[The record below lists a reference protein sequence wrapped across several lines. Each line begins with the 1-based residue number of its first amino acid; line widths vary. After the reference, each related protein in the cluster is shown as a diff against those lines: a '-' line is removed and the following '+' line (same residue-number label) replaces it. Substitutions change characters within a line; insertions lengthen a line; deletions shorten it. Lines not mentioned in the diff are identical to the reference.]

1 MSSWW
6 IDPSLDEMSPLYA
19 FSLLISFASQSTLSA
34 IARATPAPSDYCPI
48 LPLFHV
54 SLYLMLISFSFLC
67 WLISHISVLC
77 YFSGCFRSLTY
88 TCDLAVHLQVV
99 SPLLRQRKSITAAPF
114 HFPPPSLCAIVLI
127 LCTSTCDKPHVHCY
141 YFCISRQVSFKET

>member
-1 MSSWW
+1 MKCPPFTLFPCLS
-6 IDPSLDEMSPLYA
+6 
-19 FSLLISFASQSTLSA
+19 SLLCNLLCLLLLEPLQLPRTSVSTSTNL
-34 IARATPAPSDYCPI
+34 PI

-88 TCDLAVHLQVV
+88 TCDLPVYLQVA
-99 SPLLRQRKSITAAPF
+99 SY
-114 HFPPPSLCAIVLI
+114 HFSD
-127 LCTSTCDKPHVHCY
+127 SGR
-141 YFCISRQVSFKET
+141 ISRQHTSISSLPASVLLLSYFACLHVVNPTYIVIIFA